1 AKRPDFTL
9 TLIGKELTSDLIAM
23 GKDPKSG
30 VYVAGLVEDTRPYLQ
45 KGTVF
50 VSAIRSGSGTRFK
63 ILEAMACGCPVV
75 STSLGAEGLGAVDG
89 RHILIGDTPRA
100 FADAVLKIMAEPEE
114 AARIGR
120 HARNWVV
127 ERHAWSRSA
136 GLVADA
142 YHRLI
147 GSDNMT

>member
-1 AKRPDFTL
+1 
-9 TLIGKELTSDLIAM
+9 
-23 GKDPKSG
+23 
-30 VYVAGLVEDTRPYLQ
+30 Q

-147 GSDNMT
+147 GSDNMTISNPKVIIDHSESSRP